1 MSSAITHDLFRA
13 QRNSRCSHLT
23 VLFVGAIVVPRHDPL
38 LSFFYTAKKNPRT
51 VTRKLEFRKVRLD

>member
-1 MSSAITHDLFRA
+1 MLASY
-13 QRNSRCSHLT
+13 